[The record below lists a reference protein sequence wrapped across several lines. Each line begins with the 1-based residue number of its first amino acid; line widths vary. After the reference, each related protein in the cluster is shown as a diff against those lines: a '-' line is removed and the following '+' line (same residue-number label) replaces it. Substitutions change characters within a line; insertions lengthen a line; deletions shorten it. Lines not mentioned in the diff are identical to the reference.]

1 MSLHSDEGSQFQ
13 LALRALSEEEGT
25 YEQARA
31 LEQRLLSKLGAEAL
45 TAPLG
50 RASAGVGKSWWMLGI
65 GALLGMSALF
75 GRPQH
80 GSLMQ
85 SEHVEVPYAQPEVA
99 ARERVALP
107 PVALAGAA
115 SLLVVTPQATTAST
129 PSRAPQPR
137 ATRRSARRPAAPAAL
152 PSPQPLG
159 IIGQPEAE
167 LSLLQRSRA
176 SLRRDPAA
184 ALALTEQ
191 HVREYPAGLFVEERE
206 LLAIQALLKQRRDA
220 EAVQRAERF
229 VAEQPASAYAV
240 RIREMLLTSA
250 RVAATLPAPEPGG
263 DAP

>member
-1 MSLHSDEGSQFQ
+1 MSLHSDDGGQFQ
-13 LALRALSEEEGT
+13 LALRALSREEGT

-45 TAPLG
+45 AAPIG
-50 RASAGVGKSWWMLGI
+50 RASAGAGKSWWMLGI
-65 GALLGMSALF
+65 GVLIGMSALF

-80 GSLMQ
+80 GSFMQ
-85 SEHVEVPYAQPEVA
+85 SEPIDVPHAQPELA
-99 ARERVALP
+99 PRERVAPP
-107 PVALAGAA
+107 PVAPALAVSLALATSQAA
-115 SLLVVTPQATTAST
+115 SAST
-129 PSRAPQPR
+129 PSRTPQLRP
-137 ATRRSARRPAAPAAL
+137 ARRIARRPAAPLA
-152 PSPQPLG
+152 LG
-159 IIGQPEAE
+159 IIGRPEDE

-184 ALALTEQ
+184 ALELAEQ
-191 HVREYPAGLFVEERE
+191 HVRDYPAGLFVQERE

-220 EAVQRAERF
+220 EAFERAERF

-263 DAP
+263 ETP